1 MKNILIVYLLLGIS
15 SFFTSCEKEVIVME
29 PAPTNPHS
37 VVCND
42 YWGPGVARLL
52 EWPSCLDDQLL
63 LNIDGSHVEDDRGVR
78 SYLTS
83 HRGYCKNQEVF
94 EDLVGI
100 NVYPILVEYY
110 VVDETI
116 IVFRVM

>member
-1 MKNILIVYLLLGIS
+1 MKNILIVCLLLGIS

-52 EWPSCLDDQLL
+52 EWPSCLGDQLL
-63 LNIDGSHVEDDRGVR
+63 LNIDGSFIEDDRGMR

-83 HRGYCKNQEVF
+83 NIGYCETQNVF
-94 EDLVGI
+94 EDLI
-100 NVYPILVEYY
+100 RTTNYPIFVEYY
-110 VVDETI
+110 VTDGTI